1 LADDVA
7 GKDRKRLDDKACLG
21 LNVPFDF
28 QGERFA
34 PMKKTEYFTKDA
46 AAQAWFVVNADGMV
60 LGRLATKVAEVLR
73 GKNKTRFTPNADTGD
88 FVIVVNADKIVLTG
102 KKMAEKTYYRHTGF
116 MGGLK
121 SITPEKVLASK
132 HPERL
137 VEWAVRGMLPK
148 SRLGDRLFT
157 KLKVYAGPDHPH
169 KAQQPKALAVNE

>member
-1 LADDVA
+1 MTGTEFFTRDISKQDWYVVDAS
-7 GKDRKRLDDKACLG
+7 DK
-21 LNVPFDF
+21 
-28 QGERFA
+28 
-34 PMKKTEYFTKDA
+34 
-46 AAQAWFVVNADGMV
+46 V
-60 LGRLATKVAEVLR
+60 LGRLATTVATVLR
-73 GKNKTRFTPNADTGD
+73 GKHKPRFTPNADIGD
-88 FVIVVNADKIVLTG
+88 FVIVVNAEKVKLTG
-102 KKMAEKTYYRHTGF
+102 RKMSEKLYRRHSGY

-121 SITPEKVLASK
+121 ETTPQKVLATA

>member
-1 LADDVA
+1 M
-7 GKDRKRLDDKACLG
+7 KR
-21 LNVPFDF
+21 
-28 QGERFA
+28 
-34 PMKKTEYFTKDA
+34 TEYFTRDEA
-46 AAQAWFVVNADGMV
+46 NQAWYVVDADGKI

-73 GKNKTRFTPNADTGD
+73 GKNKTKFTPNADIGD
-88 FVIVVNADKIVLTG
+88 FVIVVNAEKVKLTG
-102 KKMAEKTYYRHTGF
+102 KKLTEKNYYHHSGY

-121 SITPEKVLASK
+121 TTTPEKVLASK

-148 SRLGDRLFT
+148 TRLGDRLFT

>member
-1 LADDVA
+1 M
-7 GKDRKRLDDKACLG
+7 
-21 LNVPFDF
+21 N
-28 QGERFA
+28 
-34 PMKKTEYFTKDA
+34 KTEYFTRDEA
-46 AAQAWFVVNADGMV
+46 NQVWYVVDADGKV

-73 GKNKTRFTPNADTGD
+73 GKHKAKFTPNADIGD
-88 FVIVVNADKIVLTG
+88 FVIVVNAEKVKLTG
-102 KKMAEKTYYRHTGF
+102 KKLTEKNYHHHSGY

-121 SITPEKVLASK
+121 TTTPEKVLQK

-148 SRLGDRLFT
+148 TRLGDRLFT